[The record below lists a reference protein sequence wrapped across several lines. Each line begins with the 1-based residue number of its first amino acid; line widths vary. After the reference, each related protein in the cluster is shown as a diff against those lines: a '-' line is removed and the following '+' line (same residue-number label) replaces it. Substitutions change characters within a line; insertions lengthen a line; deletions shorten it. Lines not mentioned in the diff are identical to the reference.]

1 MYNPLALEQ
10 FLEAHN
16 GNVLIRATP
25 KGPRPDPYVVGGVL
39 LIALIELAGQRVDH
53 SALAPGLGRQ
63 RTAAGFAATVSVSEA
78 SL

>member
-25 KGPRPDPYVVGGVL
+25 KEPRPDPYVVGGVL